1 MSKYRWALLIILLV
15 VPFNL
20 GNAQFISP
28 EIDLASELLASMTPS
43 ERVGQLFIVTSN
55 GSAITPSD
63 QIIDLIINY
72 HVSGVLLKRGNDNY
86 ADQPETLSAL
96 QTLIGALQE
105 SRYEA
110 ALASDADELFI
121 SGGTSVYVPLFI
133 VSEEPGSG
141 NGIPEILEGKTE
153 IPSQMSIGAT
163 WNPALAQE
171 AGEILGREL
180 EALGFNMAIGPS
192 LDVLEQPQ
200 ITGGNIGV
208 QSFGGDPFWVGL
220 MGKEFIRGLHIGSQ
234 DGLAVIAKNF
244 PGLGSSDRPIDE
256 EVATVRKTIDQLTQT
271 DLAPFLDVTST
282 QPGDSPTTAD
292 GLLVGHIRYQG
303 FHGNI
308 RATTRPISLD
318 PQALTALMEI
328 TPLSDWREG
337 GGVTVSDSL
346 GSNAIRRFKDPSEQE
361 FRAHLVARDAFI
373 AGNDLLIL
381 SDFRDNSDPDEY
393 TTIIKTL
400 EFFANKYEE
409 DELFAQQVDGAVL
422 RILRLKTRIYGGS
435 FFYPNVINHVN
446 NFDET
451 NQDLSLANTVAQSAA
466 TLLSPA
472 LDEIENRVEGA
483 PRIGERIVFFSD
495 VRQVNQCST
504 CDELDVSPLNALE
517 DAVIRLFGPAA
528 AGQVGSWN
536 LRSYSMADLANYLGE
551 TPMEVPAVP
560 LISTDEIDEAVRL
573 SDWLIFSVLDS
584 RSTEY
589 GANALKL
596 LLDLRPDL
604 ASSKKLIVFGH
615 DTPNI
620 LDATDVSK
628 IDVYHALYDGA
639 SPFIDVAAK
648 LLFQEVS
655 APGASPVS
663 VASIGYDL
671 IEVTSPN
678 PDQIIQLIIESGSE
692 EGTDEPPT
700 GYSVGDVLKIKTAV
714 IIDNNRN
721 PVPDNTPVDFII
733 TQQSEGVSAV
743 TINSFIVDGIGRA
756 DVALERTG
764 LLSITAQS
772 GKAQVSEILQFN
784 VDVDVPAQA
793 TLISPTLSPTLT
805 IESSPET
812 NDPTPTSGPQTDGDS
827 GEIPGENQLGF
838 VGLIF
843 GALGLAVVGGAGYAT
858 VTRQNIPE
866 EIRLRCVL
874 LPIVGGLLGY
884 NYLALDLPGASGL
897 LSAMGPFSGFI
908 VAIITGA
915 SAFVF
920 TQIWCQ
926 KHITEKK

>member
-1 MSKYRWALLIILLV
+1 MSKFRWALLLILLV

-20 GNAQFISP
+20 GVTPFVSP
-28 EIDLASELLASMTPS
+28 DKDLASGLLDSMTPS
-43 ERVGQLFIVTSN
+43 ERVGQLFIVTLN
-55 GSAITPSD
+55 GSAVTPSD
-63 QIIDLIINY
+63 QIIDLIVDY

-86 ADQPETLSAL
+86 ADQPETLNAL
-96 QTLIGALQE
+96 QALIGTLQE

-110 ALASDADELFI
+110 ALSNGEDELLLT
-121 SGGTSVYVPLFI
+121 SSTSVYIPLFI
-133 VSEEPGSG
+133 VSEEPGSA
-141 NGIPEILEGKTE
+141 NGLPEILDGMTK

-180 EALGFNMAIGPS
+180 EALGINMVIGPS

-234 DGLAVIAKNF
+234 DGLAVIAKHF

-271 DLAPFLDVTST
+271 DLAPFLGVTST
-282 QPGDSPTTAD
+282 QPGENPATAD

-318 PQALTALMEI
+318 SQALTTLMELS
-328 TPLSDWREG
+328 PLIDWREG

-346 GSNAIRRFKDPSEQE
+346 GSNAIRRFKDPSEQV
-361 FRAHLVARDAFI
+361 FQAHLVARDAFL
-373 AGNDLLIL
+373 AGNDLLLL
-381 SDFRDNSDPDEY
+381 SDFWDNSDPDEY
-393 TTIIKTL
+393 TTIINTL
-400 EFFANKYEE
+400 EFFASKYEE
-409 DELFAQQVDGAVL
+409 DELFAKQVDDAVL

-435 FFYPNVINHVN
+435 FFYPDVVNHVN
-446 NFDET
+446 AFDET
-451 NQDLSLANTVAQSAA
+451 NLDVSLANEVAQSAA

-472 LDEIENRVEGA
+472 LDEIEDRVDGA
-483 PRIGERIVFFSD
+483 PKIGERIVFFSD
-495 VRQVNQCST
+495 VRQINQCST
-504 CDELDVSPLNALE
+504 CNTIDVVPLNALE
-517 DAVIRLFGPAA
+517 DSVIRLFGPTA

-536 LRSYSMADLANYLGE
+536 LRSYSMADLSNFLGE
-551 TPMEVPAVP
+551 TPVDVPVVP
-560 LISTDEIDEAVRL
+560 LISTDEIEEAVRL
-573 SDWLIFSVLDS
+573 SDWLIFSVLDG

-604 ASSKKLIVFGH
+604 ANSKKLIVFGH

-628 IDVYHALYDGA
+628 IDVYHALYDGS

-671 IEVTSPN
+671 IEATFPN
-678 PDQIIQLIIESGSE
+678 PDQIIQLVIESSSE

-700 GYSVGDVLKIKTAV
+700 GYSVGDVLKIATAV
-714 IIDNNRN
+714 IVDNNGN

-733 TQQSEGVSAV
+733 TQQIGGVSTA
-743 TINSFIVDGIGRA
+743 TINAFTVDGIART
-756 DVALERTG
+756 DVALEHTG

-805 IESSPET
+805 IEPSPET
-812 NDPTPTSGPQTDGDS
+812 SDPTPTSGPQTGGNS
-827 GEIPGENQLGF
+827 GEIPGEIQLGF
-838 VGLIF
+838 AGLVF

-858 VTRQNIPE
+858 VIRQNFPE

-884 NYLALDLPGASGL
+884 NYLALDLPGASSL

-926 KHITEKK
+926 KQLK

>member
-1 MSKYRWALLIILLV
+1 MSKFRWALLIVLLV
-15 VPFNL
+15 MPFNL
-20 GNAQFISP
+20 GNVQYISP
-28 EIDLASELLASMTPS
+28 EIDLASGLLDSMTPG
-43 ERVGQLFIVTSN
+43 ERVGQLFIVTLN
-55 GSAITPSD
+55 GSTVTSSD
-63 QIIDLIINY
+63 QIIDLINNY
-72 HVSGVLLKRGNDNY
+72 HVSGVLLKRGNDNF
-86 ADQPETLSAL
+86 ADQPETLNAL
-96 QTLIGALQE
+96 QTLIGTLQE

-110 ALASDADELFI
+110 ALSSDADEQLFL
-121 SGGTSVYVPLFI
+121 SSSNPVYIPLFI
-133 VSEEPGSG
+133 ASEEPGSVD
-141 NGIPEILEGKTE
+141 GIPEILDGMTE
-153 IPSQMSIGAT
+153 IPSQMAIGAT
-163 WNPALAQE
+163 WNPTLAQE

-180 EALGFNMAIGPS
+180 EALGINMVLGPS

-200 ITGGNIGV
+200 ITGGDIGV
-208 QSFGGDPFWVGL
+208 QSFGGDPYWVGL
-220 MGKEFIRGLHIGSQ
+220 MGEEFVRGLHIGSQ

-256 EVATVRKTIDQLTQT
+256 EVATVRKTIEQLTQT
-271 DLAPFLDVTST
+271 DLAPFLAVTRS
-282 QPGDSPTTAD
+282 QPGEDPTTVD

-318 PQALTALMEI
+318 PQALTALMELA
-328 TPLSDWREG
+328 PLMDWRES

-346 GSNAIRRFKDPSEQE
+346 GSNAIRRFRDPSEQE
-361 FRAHLVARDAFI
+361 FKAHLVARDAFL
-373 AGNDLLIL
+373 AGNDLLLL

-393 TTIIKTL
+393 TTIINTL

-409 DELFAQQVDGAVL
+409 DELFAQQVDSAVL

-435 FFYPNVINHVN
+435 FFYPNVVNHVN
-446 NFDET
+446 TFDET
-451 NQDLSLANTVAQSAA
+451 NQDMRLANEVAQSAV

-472 LDEIENRVEGA
+472 LDEIEDRVDGA
-483 PRIGERIVFFSD
+483 PKIGERIVFFSD
-495 VRQVNQCST
+495 VRHVYQCST
-504 CDELDVSPLNALE
+504 CNKHDEIPLNALE
-517 DAVIRLFGPAA
+517 DAVIRLFGPSA

-536 LRSYSMADLANYLGE
+536 LRSYSMADLSNYLGE
-551 TPMEVPAVP
+551 PPMDVPIVP
-560 LISTDEIDEAVRL
+560 LISTEEIDEAVRL
-573 SDWLIFSVLDS
+573 SDWLIFSVLNS
-584 RSTEY
+584 ESTEY

-628 IDVYHALYDGA
+628 IDVYHALYDGT

-671 IEVTSPN
+671 IEATSPN

-700 GYSVGDVLKIKTAV
+700 GYSVGDVIKIETAV
-714 IIDNNRN
+714 ILDHNRN

-733 TQQSEGVSAV
+733 TQQSEGVSTT
-743 TINSFIVDGIGRA
+743 TINAFTVDGIART

-805 IESSPET
+805 VEPSPET
-812 NDPTPTSGPQTDGDS
+812 NDPTPTSGPHGDGS
-827 GEIPGENQLGF
+827 GEIPGGNSLGF
-838 VGLIF
+838 VGLVF

-858 VTRQNIPE
+858 VIRQNIPD
-866 EIRLRCVL
+866 EIRIRCIL

-884 NYLALDLPGASGL
+884 NYLALDLPGASSL

-926 KHITEKK
+926 KRLT